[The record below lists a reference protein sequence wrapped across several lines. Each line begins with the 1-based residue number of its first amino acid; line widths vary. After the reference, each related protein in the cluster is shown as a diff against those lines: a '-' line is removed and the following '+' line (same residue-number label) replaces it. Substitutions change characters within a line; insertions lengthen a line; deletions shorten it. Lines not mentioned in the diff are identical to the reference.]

1 MHSEAP
7 MFLDIETNGLNPDT
21 IWVAVTMQDGV
32 VQEHYT
38 PETLTTALAGSFKVI
53 GLIYL
58 C

>member
-7 MFLDIETNGLNPDT
+7 MRYAMFLDIETNGLNPDT

-38 PETLTTALAGSFKVI
+38 PETLTSCLSR
-53 GLIYL
+53 
-58 C
+58 

>member
-38 PETLTTALAGSFKVI
+38 PETLTTALAG
-53 GLIYL
+53 
-58 C
+58 